1 MSVLARTSACECQ
14 TPRDHEKK
22 RASSSSGV
30 CVESAHYI
38 SQPCRRTSPV
48 VCVSNPLGWGT
59 WVALVYTVDF
69 WHAHRPI
76 EEAVHV
82 QWACALGETLP
93 GPWYVVCVTVR
104 TPNSGRRT
112 SCAVWRRRQCTFW
125 QTVTAF
131 FWPSHPS
138 CARCRCATNL
148 MSRDMGNRPRRMRT
162 SQPARR

>member
-1 MSVLARTSACECQ
+1 VSAKRPGTTKRRE
-14 TPRDHEKK
+14 PR
-22 RASSSSGV
+22 RL
-30 CVESAHYI
+30 
-38 SQPCRRTSPV
+38 R
-48 VCVSNPLGWGT
+48 VCVSKVHTIYHNHVVARLQWCVCQTHWVGEHGWRWYIPWIFGT
-59 WVALVYTVDF
+59 HIDKLRGAV
-69 WHAHRPI
+69 HAHR
-76 EEAVHV
+76 V
-82 QWACALGETLP
+82 CALSETLP